1 MRPSRLTRTTML
13 PLGIGLLLVL
23 AGCLGPL
30 QTAPGTGT
38 GTDTASAGTT
48 LSTTGTGSV
57 DADADLAVVSVA
69 VTATAA
75 SADAARGQ
83 VAADVERMRTAL
95 RDAGIPD
102 DAVTTTSF
110 TVSAEYDYE
119 GGERTERGFHAV
131 HSFRIETAPDRA
143 GEVVDLAVGNGVNQ
157 VQGVSFTL
165 ADDTRADL
173 RAQAI
178 ERAVTAARADADAM
192 ASAAGLSVTSVE
204 TMSTAGGFVPVGR
217 FGVAESAA
225 DGARTTFEPGPVS
238 VSVTVQVT
246 YRAA

>member
-1 MRPSRLTRTTML
+1 MRPPRLTRTTLL
-13 PLGIGLLLVL
+13 PLGIGLLVLL
-23 AGCLGPL
+23 AGCMGPL
-30 QTAPGTGT
+30 QTAPGTEAAT
-38 GTDTASAGTT
+38 TSEGTT

-69 VTATAA
+69 VTATAE

-83 VAADVERMRTAL
+83 VAADVQRMRTAL

-102 DAVTTTSF
+102 DAVTTASF
-110 TVSAEYDYE
+110 AVYPDYDYE

-143 GEVVDLAVGNGVNQ
+143 GEVVDLAVGNGANE

-165 ADDTRADL
+165 ADDTRAAL
-173 RAQAI
+173 RTQAI

-192 ASAAGLSVTSVE
+192 AGAAGLSVTSVE
-204 TMSTAGGFVPVGR
+204 TMSTSGGFVPVER
-217 FGVAESAA
+217 FDVAESAGGA
-225 DGARTTFEPGPVS
+225 DSTVFEPGPVS